1 VTGTEISSSGAPVP
15 PTVGA
20 RRTTEGARAAKGDRR
35 ERAILDSLESLLVEI
50 PLSRLSVGQIAER
63 AGVGRTAFYFYFES
77 REAALTALA
86 RRSLEPIWEA
96 GGDWLFGDA
105 DASAGLSRGLRG
117 VVDLWRER
125 GHLLAALVD
134 AASLDTGV
142 LAMWREQIE
151 EIVSAVARR
160 IERDAARGHTWPGID
175 AEQTARTLGWM
186 TERYCYM
193 YLPPRPWQR
202 TPDEVHQALL
212 QTWHHAIYRTPR

>member
-1 VTGTEISSSGAPVP
+1 VTSTEISPSDAAPP

-77 REAALTALA
+77 RESALTALA

-96 GGDWLFGDA
+96 GGEWLFSEG

-117 VVDLWRER
+117 VVDLWVAK
-125 GHLLAALVD
+125 GHLLAALVE
-134 AASLDTGV
+134 AACLEPAV
-142 LAMWREQIE
+142 LGLWRDQIE
-151 EIVSAVARR
+151 EMVAAIAQR
-160 IERDAARGHTWPGID
+160 IERDAARGHTWPGIE
-175 AEQTARTLGWM
+175 AEQSARTLAWM

-202 TPDEVHQALL
+202 SPDDVHAALL

>member
-1 VTGTEISSSGAPVP
+1 VPSTPTSLPSSAAAPGA
-15 PTVGA
+15 GA
-20 RRTTEGARAAKGDRR
+20 RRTSEGARAAKGDRR
-35 ERAILDSLESLLVEI
+35 ERAILDSLESLLVEV

-117 VVDLWRER
+117 VVDLWCER
-125 GHLLAALVD
+125 GHLLAALVE
-134 AASLDTGV
+134 AACLDPAV
-142 LAMWREQIE
+142 LALWREQLE
-151 EIVSAVARR
+151 EIIAAVARR

-193 YLPPRPWQR
+193 YLPPRAWQR
-202 TPDEVHQALL
+202 PPDDVHDALL